1 MIQLTET
8 RIENGTKTIEVQN
21 ALKVLYFEIESSEGV
36 DAYELIRDY
45 IEQIRQEKITE
56 GKFIIE

>member
-1 MIQLTET
+1 MDKIS
-8 RIENGTKTIEVQN
+8 IIEVQN

>member
-1 MIQLTET
+1 MEKIS
-8 RIENGTKTIEVQN
+8 IIEVEN

-45 IEQIRQEKITE
+45 IEQIKQEKLNE
-56 GKFIIE
+56 SKFIIE

>member
-1 MIQLTET
+1 MDKIS
-8 RIENGTKTIEVQN
+8 IIEVEN

-45 IEQIRQEKITE
+45 INQIKEDKVKE